1 MGDAGLSRRYEA
13 PGSPAPTGWAAPVT
27 VANGERRLTGVFEG
41 LDEEGALVLAQPGAE
56 LSIAAGDVH
65 FGDAEAAHA
74 ARG

>member
-1 MGDAGLSRRYEA
+1 MASGG
-13 PGSPAPTGWAAPVT
+13 
-27 VANGERRLTGVFEG
+27 LTGVFEG

-56 LSIAAGDVH
+56 PISIAAGDVI